1 MVMILTH
8 LRNGM
13 LPVTL
18 CAAFLLGA
26 QELPGPDA
34 PAATGP
40 APASEAV
47 VTESAPPAEPPA
59 PTLFAAEEQVPFDE
73 AGAIMAIDPNLRTR
87 YGLFP
92 DLPGFRQAL
101 LFKTP
106 RGFELALT
114 VEEHG
119 SIVDRRIA
127 ITEQQMTDL
136 RRKCSTAA
144 TPAPVAPP
152 TPTPA
157 PVPVP
162 PPSSTAPVTVA
173 VQKRPSSFEN
183 EEDGFAPFLA
193 YTTLWSAG
201 YGLMMPYI
209 FGGDNAHWAY
219 YPGTSL
225 LAGGAAFTLGYVL
238 GRNAD
243 ITRGMALS
251 SAEGALR
258 GAVDGASLFW
268 LIAGSMELE
277 FDEGGWRNDIGL
289 RPDTYTRLLLASTM
303 LFSMGEYA
311 LGMWYADH
319 YGLTGGEARMLGVG
333 STLGYGVMLE
343 LALTIF
349 MGLDSFAPPV
359 IRVMP
364 AMLLAGGAGGLFL
377 GHFANRWDHY
387 TEGDASL
394 IQSFSAITSFF
405 PPSIALA
412 AKTDDARVYPG
423 LFLAGTISGAVG
435 GYFLLK
441 GLDFSNMDAFIIGL
455 GTAAGGL
462 TTTGIAFLATMET
475 KQYET
480 LGVAASLGTLAG
492 FGLMYYVYYDRGLR
506 QAQEREASSWNLQ
519 LNPAG
524 MVTALSGG
532 RSVAPR
538 TEEDLRILRE
548 TPPSPVVSFEYH
560 W

>member
-1 MVMILTH
+1 MGTAMAPKH
-8 LRNGM
+8 LRNGI
-13 LPVTL
+13 LLFTL
-18 CAAFLLGA
+18 CASFLLGA
-26 QELPGPDA
+26 QEPPA
-34 PAATGP
+34 EEVAPPSEMPAA
-40 APASEAV
+40 APETA
-47 VTESAPPAEPPA
+47 VTEPAPPAEPAAPA
-59 PTLFAAEEQVPFDE
+59 LFAAEEQVPFDD
-73 AGAIMAIDPNLRTR
+73 AGTIMAIDPNLRTR
-87 YGLFP
+87 FGLFP
-92 DLPGFRQAL
+92 DLPNFRQAL

-114 VEEHG
+114 VEENG
-119 SIVDRRIA
+119 ATVDRRIA
-127 ITEQQMTDL
+127 ITDEQMADL
-136 RRKCSTAA
+136 RRKCSAA
-144 TPAPVAPP
+144 TPSATIA
-152 TPTPA
+152 PTPA
-157 PVPVP
+157 PA
-162 PPSSTAPVTVA
+162 STPPVTVA

-219 YPGTSL
+219 YPGISL
-225 LAGGAAFTLGYVL
+225 LAGGTAFTLGYVL

-243 ITRGMALS
+243 ITRGMALT

-268 LIAGSMELE
+268 LIAGRMELGS
-277 FDEGGWRNDIGL
+277 DEGGWRNDIGL

-311 LGMWYADH
+311 FGMWYAKQ
-319 YGLTGGEARMLGVG
+319 YGLTGGEARMLGIG
-333 STLGYGVMLE
+333 STLGYGIMFE
-343 LALTIF
+343 IAMTIF
-349 MGLDSFAPPV
+349 TGLDSFAPPV

-364 AMLLAGGAGGLFL
+364 AMLLAGGVGGLFL

-387 TEGDASL
+387 TEGDAAL
-394 IQSFSAITSFF
+394 LQSFSAITSFF
-405 PPSIALA
+405 PPAVALA
-412 AKTDDARVYPG
+412 AKTDDVRVYPG
-423 LFLAGTISGAVG
+423 LFLAGTVSGAIG

-462 TTTGIAFLATMET
+462 ITTGIAFLATMET
-475 KQYET
+475 RQYQT

-506 QAQEREASSWNLQ
+506 QAQEREASSWNLL

-524 MVTALSGG
+524 MVTALSGD
-532 RSVAPR
+532 RSAAPR
-538 TEEDLRILRE
+538 TEEGLRLLRE
-548 TPPSPVVSFEYH
+548 TPPAPVVSFEYR